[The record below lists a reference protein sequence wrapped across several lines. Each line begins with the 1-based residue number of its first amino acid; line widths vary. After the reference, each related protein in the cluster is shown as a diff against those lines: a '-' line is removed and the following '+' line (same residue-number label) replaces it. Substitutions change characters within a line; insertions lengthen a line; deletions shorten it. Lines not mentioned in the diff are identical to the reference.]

1 MNEAI
6 DETLTMTLLVF
17 TIGGALLMSLYY
29 GFKD

>member
-17 TIGGALLMSLYY
+17 TIGVALLTSLYY
-29 GFKD
+29 SFRD

>member
-6 DETLTMTLLVF
+6 DDTLTLSLLLF
-17 TIGGALLMSLYY
+17 TIGSALIMSLYY

>member
-17 TIGGALLMSLYY
+17 TIGAALLTSLYY
-29 GFKD
+29 SFRD

>member
-6 DETLTMTLLVF
+6 DETLTMTLLLF
-17 TIGGALLMSLYY
+17 TIASALIMSLYY